1 MTPELQKYYEE
12 RLGMMSS
19 IGWKQLMEDI
29 HKMRDAINR
38 LDSVTV
44 DTLQFKQGELSI
56 MNWMLSLEDVSE
68 QSYEDLKHESDV

>member
-1 MTPELQKYYEE
+1 
-12 RLGMMSS
+12 
-19 IGWKQLMEDI
+19 
-29 HKMRDAINR
+29 MRDAINR

-56 MNWMLSLEDVSE
+56 MNWMLSLKDVSE